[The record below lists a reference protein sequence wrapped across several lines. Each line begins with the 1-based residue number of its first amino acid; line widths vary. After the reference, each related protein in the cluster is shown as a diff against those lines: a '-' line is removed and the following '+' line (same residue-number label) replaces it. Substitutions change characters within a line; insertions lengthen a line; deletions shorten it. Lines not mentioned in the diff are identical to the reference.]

1 MVSYATDGRGGGNA
15 MPSYLQGRN
24 PQKPM
29 ITPKPSVAPGEVR
42 PFTPPRPQAG
52 GIQSVLSAFRGKPGV
67 SPMQKVKQAIT
78 PKTPMPGAAP
88 QAPVPQ
94 TLYDFFKKDLEAQRK
109 SAMASSISDASNRGV
124 YYGTPLTTSQGDIQ
138 TEYLRGLGQLQ
149 ANVLQNE
156 QQNQIQR
163 LGLAGNL
170 LNSSPQP
177 NAGGIDPALFSI
189 LGQLFGGGQ
198 AAQSPITPKPMT
210 PQEKGGR

>member
-1 MVSYATDGRGGGNA
+1 MAYATDNRGGGNA

-24 PQKPM
+24 PSRPM

-42 PFTPPRPQAG
+42 PWQPPQLTRQPG

-67 SPMQKVKQAIT
+67 SPMSKVKQAIT
-78 PKTPMPGAAP
+78 PKQPQPAPG
-88 QAPVPQ
+88 APVPQ

-170 LNSSPQP
+170 LNTSPQP
-177 NAGGIDPALFSI
+177 NAGGIDPALYSV

-210 PQEKGGR
+210 QQEKGGR